1 VPSQPAAPVPRAGT
15 ERRIIPIS
23 SGKGGVGKTT
33 LAINYALSL
42 SRHGRTVLVDLDT
55 GTSSV
60 RAAIDVPVQR
70 DLYHFFKRG
79 HTLGDCVTTL
89 SEALDPRG
97 LYRDFG
103 FIAAPKHLIE
113 DVTNF
118 TPARREKLIDAL
130 NALDARFIVL
140 DLKAGLDTSVIDFL
154 PYSNSGILVFTPQL
168 GAATLAASD
177 IVKAILFRKLRA
189 LFAPGSTVYAELPG
203 ISSGFVNSLI
213 DRVED
218 VYDSGMHNLDAF
230 VADLQHALGGHPV
243 VGLVANAVETF
254 LVHFVLNRFNGVKGS
269 FDTAVRPFVSN
280 LAENVSAGLTILNLG
295 WVVDSDR
302 IHESNV
308 RRIPALLARE
318 PRPRAAAPDPGLAAV
333 DRLAALHLPG
343 KVSGRGERPRAPETA
358 PRRPEG
364 HAGSAYLDTQLD
376 MLRHMFEDLKG
387 TGYRDNFSYITART
401 LHVMKSRRTSDF
413 GDTRIFKAS
422 ELREAI
428 QARGR

>member
-1 VPSQPAAPVPRAGT
+1 MAFQPADPAPRAT
-15 ERRIIPIS
+15 PERRIIPIS

-60 RAAIDVPVQR
+60 RAGIDVPVQR
-70 DLYHFFKRG
+70 DLYHFFKKG
-79 HTLGDCVTTL
+79 HTLGDCVTSLTE
-89 SEALDPRG
+89 SMDPQG
-97 LYRDFG
+97 LYRGFG
-103 FIAAPKHLIE
+103 FVAAPKHFIE

-118 TPARREKLIDAL
+118 TPARRDKLIEGINGL
-130 NALDARFIVL
+130 EARFVVL
-140 DLKAGLDTSVIDFL
+140 DLKAGLDANVIEFL
-154 PYSNSGILVFTPQL
+154 PYSNSGILVFTPHL
-168 GAATLAASD
+168 GAATLASSD

-189 LFAPGSTVYAELPG
+189 LFAPGSTLYAELPG
-203 ISSGFVNSLI
+203 IDSAFVNSLI

-230 VADLQHALGGHPV
+230 ATDLQHALGGHPV
-243 VGLVANAVETF
+243 VKLVQSAVETF
-254 LVHFVLNRFNGVKGS
+254 VVHFVVNRFNGVKDS

-295 WVVDSDR
+295 WVVDSER
-302 IHESNV
+302 IHESNI
-308 RRIPALLARE
+308 RRVPALLAQE
-318 PRPRAAAPDPGLAAV
+318 PRPRGTAADAGLAALEK
-333 DRLAALHLPG
+333 LAALHLPG
-343 KVSGRGERPRAPETA
+343 KGGRSEKPKGSDLAPKRSEARTGA
-358 PRRPEG
+358 
-364 HAGSAYLDTQLD
+364 AYLDTQLD
-376 MLRHMFEDLKG
+376 TLRHMFEDLKG
-387 TGYRDNFSYITART
+387 TGYRDNFAYIVSRT

-422 ELREAI
+422 ELRESI